1 MTTAAS
7 VSYTHL
13 DVYKRQVK
21 KGDIIGLT
29 GTTGLAG
36 GDHLHFGI
44 LMHGIQV
51 QPLDWLDPKWIK
63 NTITDRLDAAGAE
76 R

>member
-1 MTTAAS
+1 MCIRDS
-7 VSYTHL
+7 
-13 DVYKRQVK
+13 
-21 KGDIIGLT
+21 
-29 GTTGLAG
+29 AG

-76 R
+76 H